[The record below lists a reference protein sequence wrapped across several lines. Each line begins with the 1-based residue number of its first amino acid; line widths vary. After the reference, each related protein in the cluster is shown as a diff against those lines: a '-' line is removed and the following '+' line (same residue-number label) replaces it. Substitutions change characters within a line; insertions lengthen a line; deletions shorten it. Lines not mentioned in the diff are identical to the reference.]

1 MALDAGERRIGV
13 AVSDP
18 TQMIARALAIIE
30 RRSKAEDFERLRR
43 LVAEHDVERVVVGYP
58 LSLSDEE
65 GPQARRIARWAE
77 ALRAALPVP
86 VELWDERYSTATAV
100 AVLQA
105 RGERRKLKRGPL
117 DDVAAAAILQE
128 YLDAKRNQPDGDTHT
143 TE

>member
-13 AVSDP
+13 ALSDP
-18 TQMIARALAIIE
+18 TQVIARALAIIE

-43 LVAEHDVERVVVGYP
+43 LVAEYDVERVVVGYP

-77 ALRAALPVP
+77 ALQAALPVP
-86 VELWDERYSTATAV
+86 VELWDERYSTVTAA

-105 RGERRKLKRGPL
+105 RGERRRLKRGPL

-128 YLDAKRNQPDGDTHT
+128 YLDAKRNQADGDTHT